1 MSPKWPLFR
10 EKTQVPSPLISSS
23 GIGLAP
29 KWAAAS
35 LGTLCELN
43 PFPGSVLAQSGSG
56 SQNRLFQ
63 PLKFDFFFLLPKAA
77 DVSDSLRHFMEG
89 ACESLRVMPGR
100 S

>member
-1 MSPKWPLFR
+1 MDFFR

-29 KWAAAS
+29 KWAAAAQ
-35 LGTLCELN
+35 GPLCELN

-63 PLKFDFFFLLPKAA
+63 PLKFEKQKIAA
-77 DVSDSLRHFMEG
+77 EG
-89 ACESLRVMPGR
+89 CGRVRLAQALHGGR
-100 S
+100 V